1 MSRLLVVWLV
11 AGAFLSPAVSAVGQ
25 RASSLHRLEPS
36 TVLRAL
42 TFDESGNL
50 AGPAARDFWDR
61 VFRDDR
67 VPDDPR
73 RELGRVDADPLVDAA
88 YVLAAT
94 CTGPPAAGRAR
105 LRAFAFVQRIA
116 PAGGG
121 ENLPALLVAARAVMR
136 YPMLMLSVERM
147 AIDDLDVHAALARAA
162 RGFERIAN
170 PLRLRRALSQFQGAM
185 ALVERARLAG
195 RLGPDAAGAALLAL
209 ASVPLS
215 RDGFDGAMADWL
227 ARDLLPR
234 LEVPV
239 TPSLTGVTM
248 DQRLLAALA
257 GPRDAETPVVEW
269 EGLTYRFDRRTA
281 QFERYV
287 RSRTQLGGNSL
298 DAVLA
303 LWEVADALA
312 AGRVAVGD
320 VPPLV
325 EQLETSATVVR
336 TPLLGLHVPGARS
349 VPYAEEIEPLVD
361 DLREITDRGRLRRLS
376 GIAERLRYVVDV
388 LLADLLRTLPYVV
401 HLADAYGAETLGAD
415 VAARHEF
422 GVRLADPGHRGQAP
436 WAAPQGR
443 VGPPASFDRIGEP
456 WTAAPGEDR
465 FSTAWHVYGSL
476 LSLDL
481 ALAPLYL
488 PRFAGVMPPEVP
500 AFQGHEEEHFAQAV
514 ALFDPAAADGGQ
526 AASLA
531 GTIRRGRARVRNL
544 SAGAAGL
551 ADVADA
557 AGLDPARRNDLA
569 WVLRRRPGAV
579 DGFFSRSELLWLG
592 LRPRDGPPDRPPA
605 GWGAPA
611 VWPAGCLCTR
621 MPLPDAEDLFRAPA
635 DRLASRF
642 ADLQLA
648 LAEAV
653 DDMALPAPIV
663 RDLLPIATREM
674 LDGVQFTFAG
684 RFDAL
689 ARYVHEL
696 PRTRI
701 EDYVAA
707 LVGPGRPLRPVGQ
720 NGGSGR

>member
-1 MSRLLVVWLV
+1 MSLV
-11 AGAFLSPAVSAVGQ
+11 AGAFLSPAAPALAQSAD
-25 RASSLHRLEPS
+25 SLRPLDPAM
-36 TVLRAL
+36 VLRAL
-42 TFDESGNL
+42 TFDESGRL

-67 VPDDPR
+67 VPDNPE
-73 RELGRVDADPLVDAA
+73 RELGRVDPAPIVDAA

-105 LRAFAFVQRIA
+105 LRALAFVQRIA

-121 ENLPALLVAARAVMR
+121 ANLPALLVAARAVMR
-136 YPMLMLSVERM
+136 YPMLMLSAERM
-147 AIDDLDVHAALARAA
+147 GIDDLNVHVALAHAAPR
-162 RGFERIAN
+162 FERIPN

-195 RLGPDAAGAALLAL
+195 RLAPDAAGAALLAL
-209 ASVPLS
+209 ASVPMS

-227 ARDLLPR
+227 AGHLLPR
-234 LEVPV
+234 LGVPV
-239 TPSLTGVTM
+239 TPSVTGITM

-257 GPRDAETPVVEW
+257 GPRDDEPPVVEW

-281 QFERYV
+281 QFERYL

-303 LWEVADALA
+303 LWEIASALA
-312 AGRVAVGD
+312 DRSVALGD
-320 VPPLV
+320 LPPLV
-325 EQLETSATVVR
+325 ERLEASTTVVR
-336 TPLLGLHVPGARS
+336 TPRVGLHVPGARS
-349 VPYAEEIEPLVD
+349 APYSEQVGPLVD
-361 DLREITDRGRLRRLS
+361 DLREIDDRGRLRRLR

-401 HLADAYGAETLGAD
+401 HLANAYSAETLGDD

-436 WAAPQGR
+436 WAVPQGR
-443 VGPPASFDRIGEP
+443 VAPPDSFVRIGEP
-456 WTAAPGEDR
+456 WVADPGEDR
-465 FSTAWHVYGSL
+465 YSNAWHVYGSL

-488 PRFAGVMPPEVP
+488 PRFSGVMPPEVP
-500 AFQGHEEEHFAQAV
+500 AFQAPEEEHFARGV
-514 ALFDPAAADGGQ
+514 ALFNPAAAHEAQVAALAGAIRQGR
-526 AASLA
+526 ARARELAAGEASLA
-531 GTIRRGRARVRNL
+531 E
-544 SAGAAGL
+544 
-551 ADVADA
+551 VADA
-557 AGLDPARRNDLA
+557 AGLVPARRNDLA

-579 DGFFSRSELLWLG
+579 DRFFSHTELLWLG
-592 LRPRDGPPDRPPA
+592 SGDGGGAPDRPPT

-611 VWPAGCLCTR
+611 VWLAGCLCTR
-621 MPLPDAEDLFRAPA
+621 MPVPDADDLFRAPA
-635 DRLASRF
+635 GHLASRF

-663 RDLLPIATREM
+663 GDLLPVATREM
-674 LDGVQFTFAG
+674 LDGVQFTYAG

-689 ARYVHEL
+689 VRYVHDL

-707 LVGPGRPLRPVGQ
+707 LVGPGRPLRPVDPA
-720 NGGSGR
+720 GGP

>member
-1 MSRLLVVWLV
+1 MGRLIVVSLV
-11 AGAFLSPAVSAVGQ
+11 ASAFLPPAAPALAQ
-25 RASSLHRLEPS
+25 AADSLRPLDPAM
-36 TVLRAL
+36 VLRAL
-42 TFDESGNL
+42 AFDESGRL

-61 VFRDDR
+61 VFRDYR
-67 VPDDPR
+67 VPEDPR
-73 RELGRVDADPLVDAA
+73 RALGRVDPAPLVDAA

-105 LRAFAFVQRIA
+105 LRALAFVQRIA
-116 PAGGG
+116 PAGGDTD
-121 ENLPALLVAARAVMR
+121 LPALLVAARAVMR

-147 AIDDLDVHAALARAA
+147 GVDDMNVHVALAHAAPR
-162 RGFERIAN
+162 FERIPN

-195 RLGPDAAGAALLAL
+195 RLAPDAAGAALLAL
-209 ASVPLS
+209 ASVPMS

-227 ARDLLPR
+227 AGHLLPS

-239 TPSLTGVTM
+239 TPSVTGVSM

-257 GPRDAETPVVEW
+257 GPRDDEVPVVEW

-287 RSRTQLGGNSL
+287 RSRSQLGGNSL

-303 LWEVADALA
+303 LWEIANALA
-312 AGRVAVGD
+312 AASVALGD
-320 VPPLV
+320 LPPLV
-325 EQLETSATVVR
+325 ERLEASATVLRAPQV
-336 TPLLGLHVPGARS
+336 GLHVPDARNVS
-349 VPYAEEIEPLVD
+349 YAEQIRPLVE
-361 DLREITDRGRLRRLS
+361 DLGEVDDRGRLRRLP

-388 LLADLLRTLPYVV
+388 LLADLLRTLPYAV
-401 HLADAYGAETLGAD
+401 HLANAYGAETLGND

-422 GVRLADPGHRGQAP
+422 GVRLADPGHRSQAP
-436 WAAPQGR
+436 WAVPQGR
-443 VGPPASFDRIGEP
+443 VAPPASFERIGEP
-456 WTAAPGEDR
+456 WTAAPGDDR
-465 FSTAWHVYGSL
+465 FSSAWHVYGSL

-488 PRFAGVMPPEVP
+488 PRFSGVMPPEVP
-500 AFQGHEEEHFAQAV
+500 AFQAPEEEHFAGGV
-514 ALFDPAAADGGQ
+514 ALFNPAAAHGADV
-526 AASLA
+526 ATLA
-531 GTIRRGRARVRNL
+531 DAIRRGRAQVRRL
-544 SAGAAGL
+544 AAGDASF

-557 AGLDPARRNDLA
+557 AGLGPARRNDLA
-569 WVLRRRPGAV
+569 WVLRRRPDAV
-579 DGFFSRSELLWLG
+579 DGFFSRTELLWLG
-592 LRPRDGPPDRPPA
+592 LGAGGGARDRPPT

-611 VWPAGCLCTR
+611 VWLEGCLCTR
-621 MPLPDAEDLFRAPA
+621 MPVPDAEDLFRATA
-635 DRLASRF
+635 GRLASRF

-663 RDLLPIATREM
+663 GDLLPVATREM
-674 LDGVQFTFAG
+674 LDGVQFTYAG

-689 ARYVHEL
+689 VRYVHDL
-696 PRTRI
+696 PRARI

-707 LVGPGRPLRPVGQ
+707 LVGPGRPLRPVDPA
-720 NGGSGR
+720 GGSER

>member
-1 MSRLLVVWLV
+1 MRRLFVVALV
-11 AGAFLSPAVSAVGQ
+11 AGALVRPSAPAFAQ
-25 RASSLHRLEPS
+25 AADPLRPLDPA

-42 TFDESGNL
+42 TFDESGRL
-50 AGPAARDFWDR
+50 AGPAARDFWER
-61 VFRDDR
+61 VFRNDR
-67 VPDDPR
+67 VPEDPR
-73 RELGRVDADPLVDAA
+73 RELGRVDPAPLVDAA

-105 LRAFAFVQRIA
+105 LRALAFVQRVA
-116 PAGGG
+116 PAGG
-121 ENLPALLVAARAVMR
+121 EADLPALLVAARAVMR

-147 AIDDLDVHAALARAA
+147 GIDDLEVHVALAHTV

-195 RLGPDAAGAALLAL
+195 RLTPDAAGAALLTL

-234 LEVPV
+234 LDVPV
-239 TPSLTGVTM
+239 TPSLTAATM

-269 EGLTYRFDRRTA
+269 EGLTYRFDRRIA

-287 RSRTQLGGNSL
+287 RSRTQLGGNPL

-303 LWEVADALA
+303 LWETADTLA
-312 AGRVAVGD
+312 AGSVAAGD
-320 VPPLV
+320 VPSLV
-325 EQLETSATVVR
+325 ERLETSATVVR
-336 TPLLGLHVPGARS
+336 TPRVGLHVPGAQS
-349 VPYAEEIEPLVD
+349 VPYAAIIQPLVE
-361 DLREITDRGRLRRLS
+361 DLREITDRGRLRRLP

-436 WAAPQGR
+436 WAVPQGR
-443 VGPPASFDRIGEP
+443 VGPPVSFDRIGEP

-488 PRFAGVMPPEVP
+488 PRFAGVMPPETP
-500 AFQGHEEEHFAQAV
+500 AFQADEEEYFAQAV
-514 ALFDPAAADGGQ
+514 TLFDPADADGGQ
-526 AASLA
+526 AAALA
-531 GTIRRGRARVRNL
+531 DAIRRGRARVRRL
-544 SAGAAGL
+544 SAGDASLAGI
-551 ADVADA
+551 ADA

-569 WVLRRRPGAV
+569 WMLRRRPGEV

-592 LRPRDGPPDRPPA
+592 LQEVDGAPGRPPP

-621 MPLPDAEDLFRAPA
+621 MPLPDGEDLYRVPA
-635 DRLASRF
+635 ARLASRF

-663 RDLLPIATREM
+663 RDLLPVATREM
-674 LDGVQFTFAG
+674 LDGVQFTLAG
-684 RFDAL
+684 RFNAL

-696 PRTRI
+696 PRARI

-707 LVGPGRPLRPVGQ
+707 LVGPGRPLRPVGPA
-720 NGGSGR
+720 GGP

>member
-1 MSRLLVVWLV
+1 MRRLLLTSLVV
-11 AGAFLSPAVSAVGQ
+11 GAFLPALAPA
-25 RASSLHRLEPS
+25 RAQAPYPTPPLAPA

-42 TFDESGNL
+42 TFDETGRL
-50 AGPAARDFWDR
+50 AGPAARDFWER
-61 VFRDDR
+61 VFRNDQ
-67 VPDDPR
+67 VPEDPR
-73 RELGRVDADPLVDAA
+73 RELGRVDPAHLVDAA

-105 LRAFAFVQRIA
+105 LRALAFVQRVG
-116 PAGGG
+116 PAGGDAD
-121 ENLPALLVAARAVMR
+121 LPALLAAARAVMR

-147 AIDDLDVHAALARAA
+147 GIDDLDVHAALAHAA

-195 RLGPDAAGAALLAL
+195 RLPRDEAGAALLAL
-209 ASVPLS
+209 ASVPMS

-234 LEVPV
+234 LDVPV
-239 TPSLTGVTM
+239 APSLTGATM

-257 GPRDAETPVVEW
+257 GPRDTETPVVEW
-269 EGLTYRFDRRTA
+269 EGLTYRFDRRIA

-287 RSRTQLGGNSL
+287 RSRTHLGGNAL

-303 LWEVADALA
+303 LWEVADTLA
-312 AGRVAVGD
+312 AGSAGVGD
-320 VPPLV
+320 VPPFV
-325 EQLETSATVVR
+325 ELLEASAAVVR
-336 TPLLGLHVPGARS
+336 TPRVGLHVPGARS
-349 VPYAEEIEPLVD
+349 IPYAEAIQPLVE
-361 DLREITDRGRLRRLS
+361 DLREITDRGRLRRLP

-436 WAAPQGR
+436 WALPQGR
-443 VGPPASFDRIGEP
+443 VGPPVSFDRIGEP

-500 AFQGHEEEHFAQAV
+500 AFQADEEEYFAQAV
-514 ALFDPAAADGGQ
+514 ALFHPAAADRRQ
-526 AASLA
+526 AAA
-531 GTIRRGRARVRNL
+531 IADAIRRGRARVRRL
-544 SAGAAGL
+544 TAGDDTSL
-551 ADVADA
+551 AEVADA
-557 AGLDPARRNDLA
+557 AGLEPARRNDLA
-569 WVLRRRPGAV
+569 WMLRRRPGEA

-592 LRPRDGPPDRPPA
+592 LRQGDGAPGRPPP

-621 MPLPDAEDLFRAPA
+621 MPLPNAEDLFRAPA
-635 DRLASRF
+635 ARLASRF

-663 RDLLPIATREM
+663 RDLLPVATREM

-707 LVGPGRPLRPVGQ
+707 MVGPGRPLRPVGP
-720 NGGSGR
+720 GGGP

>member
-1 MSRLLVVWLV
+1 MRRLLVASLV
-11 AGAFLSPAVSAVGQ
+11 ASAFVSPAAPALAQ
-25 RASSLHRLEPS
+25 AADSLRPLAPA

-42 TFDESGNL
+42 TFDESGRL

-67 VPDDPR
+67 VPEDPQR
-73 RELGRVDADPLVDAA
+73 ALGRVDAAPLVDAA

-105 LRAFAFVQRIA
+105 LRAFAFVQRVA
-116 PAGGG
+116 LAGG
-121 ENLPALLVAARAVMR
+121 EADLPALLVAARAVMR

-147 AIDDLDVHAALARAA
+147 GVDDLNVHAGLAHAA
-162 RGFERIAN
+162 RRFDNITN

-195 RLGPDAAGAALLAL
+195 RLTPDAVGTSLLAL
-209 ASVPLS
+209 ALVPIS
-215 RDGFDGAMADWL
+215 RDGYDGAMADWL
-227 ARDLLPR
+227 AGDLLPR
-234 LEVPV
+234 LGVPV
-239 TPSLTGVTM
+239 TPSVTGVGM

-257 GPRDAETPVVEW
+257 GPRDIEVPVVEW

-281 QFERYV
+281 QFERYL
-287 RSRTQLGGNSL
+287 RSRNQLGGNSL

-303 LWEVADALA
+303 LGGFAKTLA
-312 AGRVAVGD
+312 AESVAVRD

-336 TPLLGLHVPGARS
+336 TPRVGLHVPGARS
-349 VPYAEEIEPLVD
+349 VPYAEQIGPLVE
-361 DLREITDRGRLRRLS
+361 DLREINDRGRLRRLPD
-376 GIAERLRYVVDV
+376 IAERLRYVVDV

-401 HLADAYGAETLGAD
+401 HLANAYGAETLGND

-436 WAAPQGR
+436 WSVPQGR
-443 VGPPASFDRIGEP
+443 VAPPASFDRIGEP

-465 FSTAWHVYGSL
+465 FSNAWHVYGSL

-488 PRFAGVMPPEVP
+488 PRFSGVMPPEVP
-500 AFQGHEEEHFAQAV
+500 AFQAPEEEHFARAV
-514 ALFDPAAADGGQ
+514 ALFNPAAAHEAQ
-526 AASLA
+526 VAALA
-531 GTIRRGRARVRNL
+531 GAIRRGRARVREL
-544 SAGAAGL
+544 ADDAASF

-557 AGLDPARRNDLA
+557 TGLVPARRNDLA
-569 WVLRRRPGAV
+569 WVLRRRPGRV
-579 DGFFSRSELLWLG
+579 DGFFSRTELLWLG
-592 LRPRDGPPDRPPA
+592 LGDGGGAPDRPPS

-611 VWPAGCLCTR
+611 DWLAGCLCTR
-621 MPLPDAEDLFRAPA
+621 MPVPAAEDLFRAPA

-663 RDLLPIATREM
+663 GDLLSVATREM
-674 LDGVQFTFAG
+674 LDGVQFTYAG

-689 ARYVHEL
+689 VRYVHDL
-696 PRTRI
+696 PRARI

-707 LVGPGRPLRPVGQ
+707 LVGPGRPLRPVDTA
-720 NGGSGR
+720 GGR

>member
-1 MSRLLVVWLV
+1 MPVRRLLVVSLV
-11 AGAFLSPAVSAVGQ
+11 TGAFLSPAAPALAQADGPL
-25 RASSLHRLEPS
+25 RPLDPA

-42 TFDESGNL
+42 TFDDSGRL

-73 RELGRVDADPLVDAA
+73 RELGRVDPAPLVDAA

-94 CTGPPAAGRAR
+94 CTGPAAAGRAR
-105 LRAFAFVQRIA
+105 LRALAFVQRVA
-116 PAGGG
+116 PAGGAD
-121 ENLPALLVAARAVMR
+121 LPALLAAARAVMR

-147 AIDDLDVHAALARAA
+147 GVDDLSVHVALAHAA
-162 RGFERIAN
+162 RGFDRIAN

-185 ALVERARLAG
+185 ALVERARLAE
-195 RLGPDAAGAALLAL
+195 RLTPDAAGAALLAL
-209 ASVPLS
+209 ASVPMS

-227 ARDLLPR
+227 AGDLLPR

-239 TPSLTGVTM
+239 TPSVTGVAM

-257 GPRDAETPVVEW
+257 GPRDDEVPVVEW

-281 QFERYV
+281 RFERYV
-287 RSRTQLGGNSL
+287 RSRNQLGGNSI

-303 LWEVADALA
+303 LREVADALA
-312 AGRVAVGD
+312 SESVAVRD
-320 VPPLV
+320 LPPLV
-325 EQLETSATVVR
+325 DQLETSATVVR
-336 TPLLGLHVPGARS
+336 TPRVGLHVPGARS
-349 VPYAEEIEPLVD
+349 VPYGEEIGPLVE
-361 DLREITDRGRLRRLS
+361 DLREITDPGRLRRLPD
-376 GIAERLRYVVDV
+376 IAERLRYVVDV

-401 HLADAYGAETLGAD
+401 HLADAYGLETLGDD

-422 GVRLADPGHRGQAP
+422 GVRLDDPGHRSQAP
-436 WAAPQGR
+436 WAVPQGR
-443 VGPPASFDRIGEP
+443 VAPPVSFDRIGEP

-465 FSTAWHVYGSL
+465 FSNAWHVYGSL

-488 PRFAGVMPPEVP
+488 PRFSGVIPPEAP
-500 AFQGHEEEHFAQAV
+500 AFQAPEEEHFARGV
-514 ALFDPAAADGGQ
+514 ALFNPAAARE
-526 AASLA
+526 AEVATLA
-531 GTIRRGRARVRNL
+531 GAIRRGRTRAHGL
-544 SAGAAGL
+544 AAGVEGL
-551 ADVADA
+551 VDVADA

-569 WVLRRRPGAV
+569 WLLRRRPAEV
-579 DGFFSRSELLWLG
+579 DGFFSHTELLWLG
-592 LRPRDGPPDRPPA
+592 LGGGGSPDLPPP

-611 VWPAGCLCTR
+611 ISLDGCLCTR
-621 MPLPDAEDLFRAPA
+621 MPVPDAEDLFRAPA
-635 DRLASRF
+635 ARLAPRF

-663 RDLLPIATREM
+663 GDLLPIATREM
-674 LDGVQFTFAG
+674 LDGVQFTYAG

-689 ARYVHEL
+689 VRYVRDL
-696 PRTRI
+696 PRARI

-707 LVGPGRPLRPVGQ
+707 LVGPGRPLRPVQ
-720 NGGSGR
+720 PSRAPAR